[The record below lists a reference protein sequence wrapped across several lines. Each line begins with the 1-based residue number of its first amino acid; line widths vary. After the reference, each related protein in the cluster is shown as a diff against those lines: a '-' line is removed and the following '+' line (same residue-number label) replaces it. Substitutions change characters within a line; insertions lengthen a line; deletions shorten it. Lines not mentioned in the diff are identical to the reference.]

1 MEDIMNSKELEKHVI
16 ADLKVL
22 EKDFVHD
29 AKEEIAHVVDPSQ
42 CGVVVQNHFNGLV
55 IALYVFIFLFLAAAG
70 VAIYFYTHH

>member
-1 MEDIMNSKELEKHVI
+1 MNSKQLETNVI

-29 AKEEIAHVVDPSQ
+29 VKEEIQHVTDPSQ

-55 IALYVFIFLFLAAAG
+55 FALYVFIILFLGALG
-70 VAIYFYTHH
+70 VAIYLYTHR